1 MDDALRQSLRA
12 SPQLMELGRQM
23 RAFLLAVLTAFVLAG
38 LASFV
43 LDRFQS
49 SSDVANTTT
58 GARVDFAKDGI
69 GARPH

>member
-1 MDDALRQSLRA
+1 MK
-12 SPQLMELGRQM
+12 P
-23 RAFLLAVLTAFVLAG
+23 FFLAVLTALVIAG

-43 LDRFQS
+43 LENFQQ

-58 GARVDFAKDGI
+58 GARVDYSKDGI